1 MRING
6 ETHRRHSVSLS
17 ADSFLV
23 STNESHTLAKNVA
36 NLVAIQPSIS
46 LEAADRSSKSSKKDF
61 SSTRDT
67 KYRN

>member
-46 LEAADRSSKSSKKDF
+46 LEAADRSKFEIFEEGFFID
-61 SSTRDT
+61 TRHEI
-67 KYRN
+67 